1 MTQLRQNPPKETVYF
16 SATSVSLMLMHS
28 RRQHRGKN
36 EGVVRNDRLPLSFC
50 ATAPKSLETLLP
62 QSFGSNRSCF
72 KEIIV

>member
-1 MTQLRQNPPKETVYF
+1 MTQLRQNPPKEKVYF

-62 QSFGSNRSCF
+62 QSFGSNRNCF